1 MNDRVNEKE
10 ARVKHKI
17 GRGVKLTIVTLI
29 AVAFVVFFV
38 LVLPA
43 LADGSE
49 CVAPQG
55 YQLVESRMAFD
66 LLGNPVFVVRGV
78 FATGE
83 GSTGGKKVVIPACGS
98 KDQSIEEV
106 NNVYLFLDGQQIFLL
121 TGSVG
126 RDLSSNPTEVP
137 QP

>member
-10 ARVKHKI
+10 ARVKRKI

-49 CVAPQG
+49 CIAPQG
-55 YQLVESRMAFD
+55 YQLVENRMAFD

-83 GSTGGKKVVIPACGS
+83 GNVGGEKVVIPACGS
-98 KDQSIEEV
+98 KDPYLQEV
-106 NNVYLFLDGQQIFLL
+106 NNVFLILDNQQVFLVA
-121 TGSVG
+121 GSIG
-126 RDLSSNPTEVP
+126 RDLSSNPSPEP